1 MIDLMYIKSGKNA
14 GLDLLYSLGIG
25 DSKLF
30 TLML

>member
-1 MIDLMYIKSGKNA
+1 MYIKPGKNA